1 MKYTNVYKLLS
12 LIFLLAGIISCDTL
26 READQEVS
34 EVASVANKV
43 RIEAFSTNPADGGA
57 ITEGQVIEFNVTIDQ
72 PIERSIS
79 FNAKLMGGNTDDD
92 DHVGITPGTIAPFY
106 TSTTVTVEVPSDW
119 DVEDDEAIQLE
130 FGVYGIAERYLFV
143 EDIEFPVFDFT
154 IKNYVSDIFDLTV
167 EWDQEIEVMEE
178 QEVELTS
185 DAGNEYIII
194 DTLETTVHAADEVDY
209 DFMICP
215 VDGFDI
221 EDPWGSA
228 IISAATGDHP
238 EVFELSKDSL
248 PDGEYYLAYD
258 LWSNGIATDYVS
270 IVDSTILLP
279 AMANLVRQGTDLDI
293 DVTQL
298 DEQSPNVYTQGG
310 DDNGI
315 GKTGVVTIIT
325 VTNGEYSISAYDG
338 AANKSAFIKGEV
350 SRTPSKHE
358 K

>member
-1 MKYTNVYKLLS
+1 MKYILKTKILGLLVLVAS
-12 LIFLLAGIISCDTL
+12 FVSCDTL

-34 EVASVANKV
+34 DVISAANKV
-43 RIEAFSTNPADGGA
+43 RITSTSSTPADGML
-57 ITEGQVIEFNVTIDQ
+57 TEGDTISFSVTIDQ
-72 PIERSIS
+72 PIDRSIS
-79 FNAKLMGGNTDDD
+79 FSAKLVGGAAD
-92 DHVGITPGTIAPFY
+92 DHDISVTPGTIAPFY
-106 TSTTVTVEVPSDW
+106 TSTTVEVVVPADW
-119 DVEDDEAIQLE
+119 DVESDEAMQLE

-143 EDIEFPVFDFT
+143 EDIEFPVLDFT
-154 IKNYVSDIFDLTV
+154 VKNYVSDIFDLTV
-167 EWDQEIEVMEE
+167 EWDQEVEVMEE
-178 QEVELTS
+178 QEVDLTS
-185 DAGNEYIII
+185 DAGNEYTVI
-194 DTLETTVHAADEVDY
+194 DTLKTTVHAADEVDY
-209 DFMICP
+209 DFIICP

-221 EDPWGSA
+221 DDPWGSA
-228 IISAATGDHP
+228 ITWAATGDHP
-238 EVFELSKDSL
+238 EVFELPLGAL
-248 PDGEYYLAYD
+248 PDGNYYLAYD

-279 AMANLVRQGTDLDI
+279 AMANIVRQGTDLDI
-293 DVTQL
+293 DITQL

-315 GKTGVVTIIT
+315 GKTGVVAIIT